1 MAMLKTVTRSSKLG
15 PEERAAAITA
25 LKEKELDIL
34 VVGGGIVGTGSAL
47 DAVTRGLSTGMVEAR
62 DWASG
67 TSSRSS
73 KLVHGGI
80 RYLEQLDFRLVR
92 EALKERGL
100 LLQRIAPH
108 LLKHVLFLYPL
119 NNRFFERFYIGA
131 GM

>member
-1 MAMLKTVTRSSKLG
+1 MAARRTVSRSSKLG

-34 VVGGGIVGTGSAL
+34 VVGGGIVGTGAAL
-47 DAVTRGLSTGMVEAR
+47 DAVTRGLSVGLLEAR

-92 EALKERGL
+92 EAL
-100 LLQRIAPH
+100 I
-108 LLKHVLFLYPL
+108 
-119 NNRFFERFYIGA
+119 
-131 GM
+131 